1 MKEIDEDDV
10 LEEVEANISFEP
22 ENECSKLISEL
33 TKIKDEGNILYRKK
47 KIDEAKDKFKEG
59 VEKFETENSLINKDS
74 VNNEKYKEV
83 LLLYK
88 KILSNLALCYYKQGK
103 YKEAIDYD
111 LKLIALYP
119 KFGKSIVRLI
129 KSYSKL
135 NLTQQ
140 SVYYGDLFLDL
151 EQETRDKFKDTQK
164 VIQEEKKKLKNIQKE
179 EKAKTKKNLNY
190 VKYLFLPILVLI
202 LAILIFVFLKNNK
215 GSNLDEIKKNETIEN
230 ITKKKENKTEELN
243 NNQNK

>member
-10 LEEVEANISFEP
+10 LEEVEAKITYEP
-22 ENECSKLISEL
+22 EDDCSKLISEL
-33 TKIKDEGNILYRKK
+33 TKIKDDGNILYRKK
-47 KIDEAKDKFKEG
+47 KIDEAKDKYKEG
-59 VEKFETENSLINKDS
+59 MEKFETKNSLINKET

-151 EQETRDKFKDTQK
+151 EQETRDKFKGTQD

-179 EKAKTKKNLNY
+179 EKAKTNKNLNY
-190 VKYLFLPILVLI
+190 VKYLFIPILVLI
-202 LAILIFVFLKNNK
+202 LAILIFVFLKSNK
-215 GSNLDEIKKNETIEN
+215 GSNLDEITKNQTIEN
-230 ITKKKENKTEELN
+230 ITKKIENSG
-243 NNQNK
+243 

>member
-10 LEEVEANISFEP
+10 LEEVEANISLEP

-190 VKYLFLPILVLI
+190 VKYLFIPILVLI
-202 LAILIFVFLKNNK
+202 LAILIFVFLKSNK
-215 GSNLDEIKKNETIEN
+215 GSNLDEIKKNETIK
-230 ITKKKENKTEELN
+230 ILQKK
-243 NNQNK
+243 